1 MWIMLTMGAC
11 FQADTEELD
20 TVVDSS
26 VLQRTVPLT
35 NPMPLI
41 DLEDS
46 LRAKIPMTPNC
57 PTIHTIDNLEIW
69 QGDCELQ
76 PGHRLEGELRFEMD
90 TDNDPDSRFGSL
102 ERITAENLH
111 YTIEDETVLFLDGQ
125 LQFWSIDRLLRM
137 DSMIFSCGL
146 LAEDCE
152 DPMRYMDMVASLYPS
167 DSPTYDLSVSGMI
180 ITDAPVMV
188 DGTWHVDPNIC
199 PTEPSEGILA
209 VQQTERY
216 DMRMDGSTDC
226 DGCAT
231 WKTQGRGTGTFC
243 TLPLE

>member
-1 MWIMLTMGAC
+1 MLTTAAC

-20 TVVDSS
+20 TVVDST

-46 LRAKIPMTPNC
+46 LRANIPMTPQC

-152 DPMRYMDMVASLYPS
+152 DPMRYMDMVAS
-167 DSPTYDLSVSGMI
+167 
-180 ITDAPVMV
+180 
-188 DGTWHVDPNIC
+188 
-199 PTEPSEGILA
+199 
-209 VQQTERY
+209 
-216 DMRMDGSTDC
+216 STS
-226 DGCAT
+226 
-231 WKTQGRGTGTFC
+231 
-243 TLPLE
+243 

>member
-1 MWIMLTMGAC
+1 M
-11 FQADTEELD
+11 
-20 TVVDSS
+20 
-26 VLQRTVPLT
+26 
-35 NPMPLI
+35 N
-41 DLEDS
+41 
-46 LRAKIPMTPNC
+46 
-57 PTIHTIDNLEIW
+57 
-69 QGDCELQ
+69 Q

-188 DGTWHVDPNIC
+188 DGTWHVDPSIC

-231 WKTQGRGTGTFC
+231 WKTQGSGTGTFC